1 MDIARLVSFDHLTI
15 FDREYSCRSIGKD
28 ITSTYTK
35 LEKLT
40 LLAKRKTIFD
50 DKPVEIQEL
59 TYIIKQDIA
68 HLNKQIGQLQTI
80 AKYVFT
86 VLTSIPR
93 KTLSGPRE
101 RTRAT
106 TKQGTARVWSYSC
119 SPSLPQCPIISSRS
133 GFLKFCWWI
142 KYYNNC
148 LRC

>member
-1 MDIARLVSFDHLTI
+1 MVATREASQFMDIARLVPFQHI
-15 FDREYSCRSIGKD
+15 YQEFPCRSIGKD

-80 AKYVFT
+80 AKYV
-86 VLTSIPR
+86 
-93 KTLSGPRE
+93 
-101 RTRAT
+101 
-106 TKQGTARVWSYSC
+106 
-119 SPSLPQCPIISSRS
+119 SPV
-133 GFLKFCWWI
+133 
-142 KYYNNC
+142 
-148 LRC
+148 

>member
-1 MDIARLVSFDHLTI
+1 MGVVKKYFSIDFP
-15 FDREYSCRSIGKD
+15 CRSIGKD

-80 AKYVFT
+80 AK
-86 VLTSIPR
+86 
-93 KTLSGPRE
+93 
-101 RTRAT
+101 
-106 TKQGTARVWSYSC
+106 
-119 SPSLPQCPIISSRS
+119 
-133 GFLKFCWWI
+133 
-142 KYYNNC
+142 
-148 LRC
+148 

>member
-1 MDIARLVSFDHLTI
+1 MTSSTI
-15 FDREYSCRSIGKD
+15 FHQENSCRSIGKD

-80 AKYVFT
+80 AKYGFTVFT
-86 VLTSIPR
+86 
-93 KTLSGPRE
+93 
-101 RTRAT
+101 
-106 TKQGTARVWSYSC
+106 
-119 SPSLPQCPIISSRS
+119 
-133 GFLKFCWWI
+133 
-142 KYYNNC
+142 
-148 LRC
+148 